1 MKFLLALRCL
11 LWTIERRWRPAC
23 NVISSTNDALG
34 QVSLNAINFITLGT
48 NLIDLHPNKCSV
60 NLMRN
65 SAGHGSRLDVRLP
78 GMRMVAGSI
87 LTSSKTF
94 LRGDLVMKKFLRPF
108 SPFR

>member
-1 MKFLLALRCL
+1 MKFLLASRCL

-34 QVSLNAINFITLGT
+34 LVSLNAINFITLGT

-65 SAGHGSRLDVRLP
+65 SAGHGSRLDVRLVC
-78 GMRMVAGSI
+78 GWSRVR
-87 LTSSKTF
+87 SSHPAKHSF
-94 LRGDLVMKKFLRPF
+94 VEIW
-108 SPFR
+108 S